1 MMLSAMVRHMTPVP
15 LEKQDRRISCNS
27 RRRLNIDMGSIKGQ
41 AMEDAM
47 KDAMKDGSFGIYLL
61 MTTQVKVT

>member
-47 KDAMKDGSFGIYLL
+47 KDGSFGIYLL